1 MFAARPVHRGAADAE
16 WDAMTTTAIA
26 EREAAYVETSP
37 LAEAAGPWPRQS
49 YAWYVVVVLL
59 LAYGFAILDR
69 TAIGLLVDP
78 IKRDLKIT
86 DGQIGLLQGLAFAIC
101 YTSFGIPLGF
111 LADRGRRTPLLAIG
125 IAVWSAATV
134 ACGMA
139 TSFGMLFLA
148 RIGVGV
154 GEATITPGSG
164 SLIADYFAPE
174 RRAKAYGLWMLGGSL
189 GTGMAALFAAL
200 AIILADH
207 LHATGVAWASHLKT
221 WQITFFLIGA
231 PGLLISLLF
240 AATVR
245 EPVRRGVRVMIARA
259 PLGPLWRVMSANRKA
274 YFALMGGAVL
284 NITCVYAQI
293 GWMPS
298 LFMRVH
304 HWSPA
309 KVASTL
315 GFVALGV
322 GMSGALLAAWTMTW
336 LGKRGRDDAPILM
349 TMGHS
354 LTILCLGVAACL
366 APAPQITLGLN
377 AIAAITST
385 WSYAGAMTGLNQI
398 TPNELRGQVTAFY
411 TLLTGLVSMTM
422 GSFLVGFLS
431 DTVFHGPKGV
441 APSLASVFAGGS
453 ILALLV
459 LALGRK
465 AYARAQAANAAVEAA
480 G

>member
-1 MFAARPVHRGAADAE
+1 MS
-16 WDAMTTTAIA
+16 MTSLSVV
-26 EREAAYVETSP
+26 EREPERFEDQRREDV
-37 LAEAAGPWPRQS
+37 AGAWPKPV
-49 YAWYVVVVLL
+49 YAWYVVVILL
-59 LAYGFAILDR
+59 VAYGFAILDR
-69 TAIGLLVDP
+69 VAIGLLVDP
-78 IKRDLKIT
+78 MKRDLHVT
-86 DGQIGLLQGLAFAIC
+86 DSQIGLLQGLAFAIC
-101 YTSFGIPLGF
+101 YTAFGLPLGF
-111 LADRGRRTPLLAIG
+111 LTDRHKRTPILAIG
-125 IAVWSAATV
+125 IALWSAATMV
-134 ACGMA
+134 CGLA
-139 TSFGMLFLA
+139 RGFGALFVA

-154 GEATITPGSG
+154 GEAVITPGSG
-164 SLIADYFAPE
+164 SLIADYFPPD
-174 RRAKAYGLWMLGGSL
+174 RRPKAYGVWMLGSSL
-189 GTGMAALFAAL
+189 GTGMAYIFGGL
-200 AIILADH
+200 AIVVADR
-207 LHATGVAWASHLKT
+207 LHAAGAPWAAHLKT

-231 PGLLISLLF
+231 PGLLVSLLF

-245 EPVRRGVRVMIARA
+245 EPVRRGVRVAIARY
-259 PLGPLWRVMSANRKA
+259 PLKPLWRVMSANRKA

-322 GMSGALLAAWTMTW
+322 GMSGALVAAWTMTW

-354 LTILCLGVAACL
+354 LTILLLGVAACL
-366 APAPQITLGLN
+366 APTPQITLGLN
-377 AIAAITST
+377 AVAAITST
-385 WSYAGAMTGLNQI
+385 WSYAGAITGLNQI
-398 TPNELRGQVTAFY
+398 TPNELRGQVTALY
-411 TLLTGLVSMTM
+411 TLLTGLVSMTL

-431 DTVFHGPKGV
+431 DTVFHGPTGV
-441 APSLASVFAGGS
+441 AASLASVFAGCS
-453 ILALLV
+453 VLALLV

-465 AYARAQAANAAVEAA
+465 VYARAQAANAAVEAA